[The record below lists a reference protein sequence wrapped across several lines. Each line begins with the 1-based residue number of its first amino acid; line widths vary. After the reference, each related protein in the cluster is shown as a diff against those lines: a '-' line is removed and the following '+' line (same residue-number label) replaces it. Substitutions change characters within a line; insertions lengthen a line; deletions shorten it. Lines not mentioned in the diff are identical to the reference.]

1 MFPITII
8 KTILDYAGA
17 HKNVVK
23 LKIPYWQTFGASG
36 IGCAA
41 LVGLGWLF
49 YTFIY
54 IPGFQIIGF
63 YPIFGVT
70 IVLFIVMLMLVYYPI
85 TAYMG
90 GWDDENL
97 EAFHKAAQL
106 SGPSKF
112 LVWPLYKI
120 VSGIC
125 KHLPLH
131 NKFRMPSEEAFKE
144 AAELLELKR
153 SHQTQNVLRQLKT
166 NKICIVIRKCITFFY
181 KYNLLWL

>member
-1 MFPITII
+1 MAPIAPTFWFSFVTSEQPGRLFFVYFYIVILALPQHYGLPAIYWIYPCAAMFPITII

-70 IVLFIVMLMLVYYPI
+70 IV
-85 TAYMG
+85 
-90 GWDDENL
+90 
-97 EAFHKAAQL
+97 H
-106 SGPSKF
+106 
-112 LVWPLYKI
+112 LYCNAD
-120 VSGIC
+120 VGLLPNYGIYGR
-125 KHLPLH
+125 
-131 NKFRMPSEEAFKE
+131 FG
-144 AAELLELKR
+144 
-153 SHQTQNVLRQLKT
+153 
-166 NKICIVIRKCITFFY
+166 
-181 KYNLLWL
+181 